1 MTIQPRS
8 TRIVRFDEF
17 GDADVLKLEEV
28 PLAEPAAKEVRIRIE
43 AMSLNRADVLF
54 RSNKYVIQPTFP
66 ASRIGTDAAGVIEAI
81 GTNVLDLKI
90 GDRVIAGLGFDMSK
104 YGTHGETAIL
114 PAEFV
119 HRYPDFLS
127 PAEAASINNP
137 FVTAWGAL
145 IDQGE
150 MNEGD
155 HVVITAASSSV
166 GVAAIQ
172 LARAV
177 GAIPIAVTRSGKK
190 RQALLDAGAAHVVA
204 TENADL
210 GESVRDITGGNGARL
225 VFDAVGGETLEA
237 LDGIAGNGSIIFL
250 YGAFDLGSPPVPL
263 IPTITKEIRLWG
275 YMVYSVHN
283 SPERLKRSFG
293 YIYEVMRSKE
303 VRPVIDK
310 VFPLSEYAEAH
321 RYLESNEQ
329 VGRVV
334 VTV

>member
-1 MTIQPRS
+1 MT
-8 TRIVRFDEF
+8 TNLGTTKIVRFDEF
-17 GDADVLKLEEV
+17 GDADVLKLEEE
-28 PLAEPAAKEVRIRIE
+28 PISELAGNEVRIRIE
-43 AMSLNRADVLF
+43 AMSLNRADALF

-66 ASRIGTDAAGVIEAI
+66 RSRIGTDAAGVIVAV
-81 GTNVLDLKI
+81 GNDVKVLEV

-119 HRYPDFLS
+119 HRYPDFLT
-127 PAEAASINNP
+127 PAEAASITIP

-190 RQALLDAGAAHVVA
+190 RHALLDAGAAHVVV
-204 TENADL
+204 TENVDL
-210 GESVRDITGGNGARL
+210 GERVREITGGNGARL
-225 VFDAVGGETLEA
+225 VFDAVGGKTLEA
-237 LDGIAGNGSIIFL
+237 LDGIAGNRSIVFL
-250 YGAFDLGSPPVPL
+250 YGAFDLGSPPVPM
-263 IPTITKEIRLWG
+263 IPAITKEIRIWG

-283 SPERLKRSFG
+283 SPERLKRAFG
-293 YIYEVMRSKE
+293 YIYDTMRTKGM
-303 VRPVIDK
+303 RPVIDK